1 MKNMGNSHSQKGAFW
16 ATVLSNQQIR
26 TCYYRLILELEPA
39 ATTPFGAMLPGQFA
53 MLDLTQVALPAQ
65 DKIPPHLQDTVKRQ
79 LILRRPFSFSDMS
92 ICHNELGSFVK
103 LEIMY
108 CALGPY
114 TVRMTS
120 LSKGDKVNLLGP
132 LGNGFKLP
140 VQKDLAILLA
150 GGMGAPP
157 LLHLASILKR
167 QQPECRIAAFVGS
180 KNCDHLP
187 FTIRIGNKTGVVLE
201 EFEQLNV
208 DCHIATDD
216 GSAGYKGFVT
226 SCAEEWL
233 SKSRWHAN
241 ATVIYACGPERMLA
255 ATAKLALKYDI
266 DCQVSMERMMA
277 CGVGLCQSCAVEH
290 KTPQPEQ
297 TEFHL
302 CCKDG
307 PVFDA
312 RQVVFSREG

>member
-1 MKNMGNSHSQKGAFW
+1 MDKRNSHKGAFW

-26 TCYYRLILELEPA
+26 TCYYRLNLELEPA
-39 ATTPFGAMLPGQFA
+39 ATPVFGSMSPGQFA
-53 MLDLTQVALPAQ
+53 MLDLTQVALPSQ
-65 DKIPPHLQDTVKRQ
+65 DKIPSHLQDTVKRQ

-92 ICHNELGSFVK
+92 IENNDLGSIVR

-108 CALGPY
+108 CVLGPS

-132 LGNGFKLP
+132 LGNGFELP
-140 VQKDLAILLA
+140 EQKDLAILLA

-157 LLHLASILKR
+157 LLHLASVLKTQR
-167 QQPECRIAAFVGS
+167 PQCRVVVFAGS

-187 FTIRIGNKTGVVLE
+187 FTVRIGNKTGVVLE

-208 DCHIATDD
+208 ECFVTTDD
-216 GSAGYKGFVT
+216 GSAGFKGFVT
-226 SCAEEWL
+226 TRAEEWL
-233 SKSRWHAN
+233 KKNIWQPLK
-241 ATVIYACGPERMLA
+241 TIVYACGPEVMLS

-290 KTPQPEQ
+290 KTRQPEQ
-297 TEFHL
+297 TEFRL
-302 CCKDG
+302 CCQDG
-307 PVFDA
+307 PVFNS
-312 RQVVFSREG
+312 RQVVFSSEG

>member
-1 MKNMGNSHSQKGAFW
+1 MARLDLHKSAFW

-26 TCYYRLILELEPA
+26 TCYYRVILEMELS
-39 ATTPFGAMLPGQFA
+39 ATPIWGSMSPGQFA

-79 LILRRPFSFSDMS
+79 LLLRRPFSFSDMS
-92 ICHNELGSFVK
+92 IGHNELGTVVK

-108 CALGPY
+108 CVLGPS

-132 LGNGFKLP
+132 LGNGFQLP
-140 VQKDLAILLA
+140 AQKDLAILLA

-157 LLHLASILKR
+157 LLHLASVLKR
-167 QQPECRIAAFVGS
+167 RQPDCRIVVFAGS

-187 FTIRIGNKTGVVLE
+187 FTVRIGNKTGIVLE
-201 EFEQLNV
+201 EFEELNV
-208 DCHIATDD
+208 ECHITTDD
-216 GSAGYKGFVT
+216 GSAGFKGFVT
-226 SCAEEWL
+226 ACAEEWL
-233 SKSRWHAN
+233 NKNTWQAN
-241 ATVIYACGPERMLA
+241 KTVVYACGPEMMLA
-255 ATAKLALKYDI
+255 ATSKLALKYDI

-277 CGVGLCQSCAVEH
+277 CGIGLCQSCAVEH
-290 KTPQPEQ
+290 KTRQPEQ
-297 TEFHL
+297 TEFRL
-302 CCKDG
+302 CCQDG